1 MVNSE
6 STHLKMESCSS
17 YNFWWKFVIQM
28 SESLWLHDK
37 LNDDDNWMNKY
48 NRKPKGEIT
57 QFTTHVVSST
67 ISICSFVTKLCVLIA
82 YDNVKIRFLDQ
93 YPKIFSSEKLSSS
106 QQHWTYLWHMW
117 TEWERKNINQISP
130 NFILFLWFRAYKTAT
145 IYCSLQQ
152 LVSTWDYHLVYVT
165 SVVTF
170 DMLCMIVIERLRVV
184 STTKEDFRPIFF
196 RDLEAFSASVAMRTI
211 WEEEQAEINRKL

>member
-1 MVNSE
+1 
-6 STHLKMESCSS
+6 
-17 YNFWWKFVIQM
+17 M

-93 YPKIFSSEKLSSS
+93 YTQKYFLRKSYRVRNNIEHIFVTCEPNENGKTSIKSRQTLS
-106 QQHWTYLWHMW
+106 
-117 TEWERKNINQISP
+117 
-130 NFILFLWFRAYKTAT
+130 FFLWFRAYKTAT